1 MSLVQQQP
9 TINGNNPGE
18 ESRKVCAQEVGWM
31 FAKQY
36 YNMMNSDPSR
46 LYKFYGKKSTFIQ
59 GTEGEVVRQANGQ
72 QEIRAAIA
80 ASDFKDCRVAVSNVD
95 TLPAIGD
102 GILIQVLGKISF
114 SEQAPRVFCQT
125 FLLAEQP
132 GGYYLHNNILRYLKE
147 EEDEL
152 DGANSAGAAAE
163 TAAASSE
170 VPVEAAAAPAPEA
183 IKAAAAVPKDEKV
196 DVSED
201 VEKEVAAVS
210 VEAAAESAPEVG
222 AEAKAAATEEQAAP
236 KPAAPVSAKAEAKP
250 KAAREKPA
258 TPVAEASVAEE
269 APKTEKPAAAAAA
282 APVPSKPTS
291 WANLAAN
298 NSNKWGNR
306 MAKVEGTV
314 APASNMPNASP
325 EPSVRVGTP
334 TSGPRDGRRRN
345 EALSVFL
352 KNIPQATTVGAL
364 KEAFGVFGP
373 VASVDFIAHKTT
385 GIVEFSSEAAKQ
397 KALNAGSITVL
408 TNRVVIEERRGRSD
422 SKQQRSGGGNKQP
435 SGSQP
440 RNGSGD
446 FERVGS
452 GRGSRSRTATASGGS
467 TGGAGAGSGSGSG
480 SGPTGGAPGS
490 RARNGKQ

>member
-72 QEIRAAIA
+72 QEIRTAIA

-152 DGANSAGAAAE
+152 DGANAAVVAAE
-163 TAAASSE
+163 NDAASSE

-183 IKAAAAVPKDEKV
+183 IKVAAAVPKDEKV
-196 DVSED
+196 DVIED
-201 VEKEVAAVS
+201 VEKDVAVAS
-210 VEAAAESAPEVG
+210 VEAAAESAPEVE
-222 AEAKAAATEEQAAP
+222 AETKAAATEEQSAP
-236 KPAAPVSAKAEAKP
+236 KPAAPAASASAKTEAKP

-269 APKTEKPAAAAAA
+269 APKTEKPTAAV
-282 APVPSKPTS
+282 PVPSKPTS

-314 APASNMPNASP
+314 APASNVPNASP

-352 KNIPQATTVGAL
+352 KNIPQAATVGAL

-422 SKQQRSGGGNKQP
+422 TKQQRSSGGNKQS
-435 SGSQP
+435 SGPQP

-452 GRGSRSRTATASGGS
+452 GRGSRSRTATTSGGS

-480 SGPTGGAPGS
+480 PTGGAPGNRS
-490 RARNGKQ
+490 RNGKQ